1 MATAIERELRPGF
14 DTMQPLAASIAVVP
28 PARFLCG
35 CRDCAISR
43 EERALAVSL
52 HDRGVIPSLKT
63 TPVEFAAS
71 ELEVPL
77 HA

>member
-1 MATAIERELRPGF
+1 MATAIERELRP
-14 DTMQPLAASIAVVP
+14 DSIQPLAASISVP

-43 EERALAVSL
+43 EERALAVPL
-52 HDRGVIPSLKT
+52 HDRGAIPSLKA
-63 TPVEFAAS
+63 TPAEFAGS
-71 ELEVPL
+71 DLEVWL